1 METKHKAY
9 IIHDG
14 MLMGEEFNGY
24 ILSAEAIE
32 SVKQQLNGVVIG
44 KGFAPSDHGYQL
56 EDVLG
61 HVVRIYDDFV
71 AIFHKPLD
79 QRVMATMRPA
89 LSLFIVTDDEGDAP
103 HVVTE
108 VYGINGLALVGKEDG
123 DLGYFEP
130 YTKEIPVA
138 LLVRP
143 TVTAV
148 EGDHES

>member
-14 MLMGEEFNGY
+14 LLMGEECNGHV
-24 ILSAEAIE
+24 LSAEAIE
-32 SVKQQLNGVVIG
+32 SVKRQLHGTIIG
-44 KGFAPSDHGYQL
+44 KGFAASDHGYQL

-61 HVVRIYDDFV
+61 HVVKIGDDFV
-71 AIFHKPLD
+71 AIFHEPLD
-79 QRVMATMRPA
+79 QRIMATMRPA
-89 LSLFIVTDDEGDAP
+89 LSLIVVPEDGDDEP
-103 HVVTE
+103 YVITE
-108 VYGINGLALVGKEDG
+108 VRSVVGLALVGKEDS
-123 DLGYFEP
+123 DSGYFEP
-130 YTKEIPVA
+130 YTKEIAAA